1 MGSLK
6 GRSGEI
12 LECRLVDICCALE
25 NRFRRKSVRMISYR
39 AAEYKLFWI
48 RNEKGLGGA
57 GIFLFNKKGR

>member
-1 MGSLK
+1 
-6 GRSGEI
+6 
-12 LECRLVDICCALE
+12 
-25 NRFRRKSVRMISYR
+25 MISYK